1 MGRINTALITLFGQ
15 DINKGDGSRQI
26 GNAVVG
32 GSAATA
38 VTLPY
43 RSHFARQ
50 KAARLSL
57 AAVGFLRYG
66 KAKPYRTGCGRAA
79 LLRRPQIRR
88 GTRPV
93 VIVALHFPAFG
104 VELPAGTALEAC
116 SVRLSVQRKGSA
128 HFLVPAP
135 E

>member
-66 KAKPYRTGCGRAA
+66 KASLTAPDAA
-79 LLRRPQIRR
+79 EPLYYAARRFD
-88 GTRPV
+88 V
-93 VIVALHFPAFG
+93 EPA
-104 VELPAGTALEAC
+104 
-116 SVRLSVQRKGSA
+116 R
-128 HFLVPAP
+128 
-135 E
+135 